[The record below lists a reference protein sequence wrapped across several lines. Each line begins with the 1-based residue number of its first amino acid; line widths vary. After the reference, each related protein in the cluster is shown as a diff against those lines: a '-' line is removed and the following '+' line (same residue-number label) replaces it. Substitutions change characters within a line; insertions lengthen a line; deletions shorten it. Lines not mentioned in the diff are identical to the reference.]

1 MGYLDTY
8 YYLPF
13 GGGPRTCIGM
23 RLALIEMKLAT
34 VHLLQKLKFKTSS
47 KTHVSIIFILILK
60 SHSVGGGGAS
70 VRFMRLKS
78 TRHMLRE
85 RLYNSYDFASQTFVY
100 NSILIAGHK
109 FNCTVR
115 DFICP

>member
-34 VHLLQKLKFKTSS
+34 AHLLQKFKFKTSS
-47 KTHVSIIFILILK
+47 KTLVSVIYYIHIKITFFENY
-60 SHSVGGGGAS
+60 
-70 VRFMRLKS
+70 VR
-78 TRHMLRE
+78 
-85 RLYNSYDFASQTFVY
+85 
-100 NSILIAGHK
+100 
-109 FNCTVR
+109 
-115 DFICP
+115 

>member
-34 VHLLQKLKFKTSS
+34 VHLLQKFKFKTYS
-47 KTHVSIIFILILK
+47 KTLVAIYLLYRKDVSSNLGHLL
-60 SHSVGGGGAS
+60 SVKA
-70 VRFMRLKS
+70 K
-78 TRHMLRE
+78 
-85 RLYNSYDFASQTFVY
+85 
-100 NSILIAGHK
+100 
-109 FNCTVR
+109 
-115 DFICP
+115 

>member
-34 VHLLQKLKFKTSS
+34 AHLLQKFKFKTCS
-47 KTHVSIIFILILK
+47 KTLVTIYLLNKKDIYSNLGHIY
-60 SHSVGGGGAS
+60 SVKG
-70 VRFMRLKS
+70 R
-78 TRHMLRE
+78 
-85 RLYNSYDFASQTFVY
+85 
-100 NSILIAGHK
+100 
-109 FNCTVR
+109 
-115 DFICP
+115 

>member
-34 VHLLQKLKFKTSS
+34 VHLLQKFKFKTSS
-47 KTHVSIIFILILK
+47 KTNVSGITFIFISK
-60 SHSVGGGGAS
+60 SHSVSEVPVSA
-70 VRFMRLKS
+70 L
-78 TRHMLRE
+78 
-85 RLYNSYDFASQTFVY
+85 
-100 NSILIAGHK
+100 
-109 FNCTVR
+109 
-115 DFICP
+115 